1 MLDVKKILCP
11 TDFSDA
17 SKKAIEVAVPLAE
30 KFGAEIHLLHV
41 VPPMPHL
48 EASVT
53 AHFDVPEYERLL
65 SADAKKNLSAL
76 AKSTGKVKTHEIL
89 SHGQAA
95 EEILR
100 AADENKIDL
109 IVIATA
115 GHTGWDRAVFGSVA
129 EKVVRRARCPVLTIR
144 RPDAAR

>member
-1 MLDVKKILCP
+1 MFDVKKILCP
-11 TDFSDA
+11 TDFSDQ
-17 SKKAIEVAVPLAE
+17 SKQAIQVAVSFAE

-48 EASVT
+48 EPSPT

-65 SADAKKNLSAL
+65 SADAKKNLSAV
-76 AKSTGKVKTHEIL
+76 AKSIGKVKSHEIL
-89 SHGQAA
+89 SHGNAA
-95 EEILR
+95 EGILR
-100 AADENKIDL
+100 AADENKVDL

-115 GHTGWDRAVFGSVA
+115 GLTGWERAVFGSVA

-144 RPDAAR
+144 RPDASR

>member
-1 MLDVKKILCP
+1 MFEVKKILCP

-48 EASVT
+48 EPSVT

-76 AKSTGKVKTHEIL
+76 AKSIGNVKTHEIL
-89 SHGQAA
+89 SHGNPA

-100 AADENKIDL
+100 AADEKKIDL

-115 GHTGWDRAVFGSVA
+115 GHTGWERAVFGSVA
-129 EKVVRRARCPVLTIR
+129 EKVVRRASCPVLTIR
-144 RPDAAR
+144 RPAAAR

>member
-1 MLDVKKILCP
+1 MPYLEPSP
-11 TDFSDA
+11 TY
-17 SKKAIEVAVPLAE
+17 
-30 KFGAEIHLLHV
+30 
-41 VPPMPHL
+41 
-48 EASVT
+48 
-53 AHFDVPEYERLL
+53 HFDVPEYERLL
-65 SADAKKNLSAL
+65 RADAKKSLSGT
-76 AKSTGKVKTHEIL
+76 AKAISKVKTHEIL
-89 SHGQAA
+89 SNGNAA

-115 GHTGWDRAVFGSVA
+115 GLTGWERAVFGSVA